1 MDFDIFDINKFNVIQ
16 DEENYYFFRAL
27 NMADNADIEQQT
39 TTSTDGKIERIRT
52 DRERFDGDAKYTEAS
67 EISLEEIYDHIKM
80 HYRKDTNCISLT
92 SNANIAVNYGRG
104 SYKDKYVMVKIPK
117 KEFGEKTLAAGQYML
132 KELYS
137 KIQQAIESLPE
148 DAKQRVSNAFE
159 EIDKATE
166 SKDLKD
172 IIAQR
177 YTANREEVSLDR
189 AHLRKGI
196 IYSSPKARISNYQS
210 LDDEQVLEVNKV
222 YAKLAILE
230 NEQVL
235 KHVIPHSSNSKLRET
250 IGSAFSST
258 EVIHYGDIKQENII
272 EVPKEVVDLFALIQQ
287 IDGLDKGRV
296 EQLKRTLI
304 TAVQNGVKIPAIPEI
319 EEKVKADISIEEMYG
334 ITDGKVEY
342 GKANSIVKN
351 MFYLS
356 KARKNAIQLSN
367 VLSEILGQNSGF
379 EDIIQYI
386 RENGFRVEPE
396 IITRQSNKGVKLSES
411 VSLDLQQEEQALV
424 DEIKKLSSEQ
434 LDNVLQNGG
443 LYNAKDIITNV
454 FSSAKESEKIDK
466 SRYYAEAII
475 SKYNWQD
482 IGIAEFK
489 TSEKNELI
497 ARLQERNCAEIYEK
511 LRESGVEE
519 SIIPTV
525 LLNIATRD
533 GIYEQYV
540 QGNLEQLLSTRQDVL
555 QNNIN
560 TEVVERFLG
569 YYDVENTGIRLKDYQ
584 QRACNNINT
593 IFQDHK
599 FAQVILPTGA
609 GKSFVALTQM
619 QQYAK
624 EHPNEKMLYLAPQDE
639 ILNQIKSYIVKY
651 VHGKQ
656 GTVGKT
662 EDEIIAEVFPNI
674 TFGTYSGLLAKRG
687 QKVIKEQYGM
697 IVLDELHRTG
707 AKEWEGKIDK
717 LLKNQTEEVKVL
729 GITATPTRDVDRRDM
744 ANETAKKLGYT
755 DEEIS
760 QRKHLAANMTLENAI
775 RMGYVVNPK
784 LVYCKYDLISSG
796 KMEEL
801 KAQIDS
807 IEDEN
812 KRAEELEKYDK
823 LRAKLNQEIDAE
835 IGEEARKKLEE
846 DARRNFDRGIGK
858 EEIIKQ
864 NVKKGGK
871 YIVFIPVSDQG
882 DIEDEDGNKIGTKT
896 GDDKIKAYQDYLNK
910 IFAGT
915 DIVPQLHAMSG
926 AWNGK
931 GKNKEGKDKNQQ
943 ELDAFEADNSE
954 ETKFM
959 VVMNK
964 ANEGLHIDGVDGII
978 WFRALDENSRILYLQ
993 QLGRVIYALDED
1005 NPLPDD
1011 KRPVVI
1017 DLANNS
1023 LTVKIEKDFEN
1034 LEPIDD
1040 LESLKIVAEWINE
1053 KDGIIPDRNSSNKQE
1068 QHYYAILRRI
1078 QNKYS
1083 KYLDEFENFEDLTEE
1098 DKSKIEEIIDLATE
1112 IDLWNID
1119 LPPISKSKGSKED
1132 ISPFA
1137 IEGVLRDFVEVNEE
1151 VEKIENEHAMTTF
1164 VKVCEA
1170 LARQGFDFKNFVYM
1184 SNRVNK
1190 TLADIQGECPNID
1203 MAKVLEET
1211 GVELNYKFSSKK
1223 GNAVKAVQG
1232 KGTYKITEEEKQKL
1246 INMGVISLE
1255 KKESV
1260 MSEFVR
1266 VCEALARQGFDF
1278 KNFKGSKTINKKT
1291 ILKTLADIHEEFP
1304 SIDIIKVLKE
1314 TGVSLDYSVGRQKNA
1329 ALQSVKENA
1338 KTPITE
1344 EEKQKLI
1351 SLGVINLEKKESEMS
1366 KFVRVCEALAR
1377 QGFDFK
1383 SFIYSKTITEDGKKK
1398 KVNKTLADVQEECP
1412 NVDIIKVL
1420 EETSVSLD
1428 YSIGRQK
1435 KEAVQAVQGKRTHA
1449 ITEEEEQ
1456 KLINMGVVSLE
1467 KEESAM
1473 SEFVRVCEALSRQGF
1488 DLKKFQYSK
1497 MITEEGKKRQLK
1509 KTLADVQEEYPNID
1523 IIKVLKET
1531 GVSLDYSIG
1540 RQQKGAV
1547 QATQGKGTYTITE
1560 EEKQELI
1567 ELGVVSLEKESSM
1580 SEFVRVCEALS
1591 RQGFDFRNFVY
1602 QRTIT
1607 EAGKKKQVKKALA
1620 DIKQEYHNVD
1630 IIKVLEETG
1639 VSLDYSIG
1647 AKKELAM
1654 KAVQGKDTVLI
1665 TEEEKQKLI
1674 ELGVVSLEKEESKM
1688 SEFVRVCEA
1697 LARQGFDFKNFK
1709 GSKTINKKTIL
1720 KTLADIHEEFPSID
1734 IIKVL
1739 EETGVELN
1747 YKFSLQKNKTGQA
1760 VQGKGTTP
1768 ITEEEK
1774 QKLDALGV
1782 IDLEEIEQ
1790 TQRLTQAKKQRDA
1803 AKVQNDKAQE
1813 LEQQVEQAL
1822 DQQKKRRKKDEGR

>member
-411 VSLDLQQEEQALV
+411 VSLDLQQEEQILV
-424 DEIKKLSSEQ
+424 NEIKKLSFEE
-434 LDNVLQNGG
+434 LDIVLKNSG

-454 FSSAKESEKIDK
+454 FSSAKENEKIDK
-466 SRYYAEAII
+466 SRYYAEAVF

-540 QGNLEQLLSTRQDVL
+540 QGNLEQILNTRQDVL

-560 TEVVERFLG
+560 IEVVERFLG

-651 VHGKQ
+651 VHGEQ

-674 TFGTYSGLLAKRG
+674 TFETYSGLLAKRG
-687 QKVIKEQYGM
+687 QEVIKEQYGM

-717 LLKNQTEEVKVL
+717 LLKNQAEEVKVL
-729 GITATPTRDVDRRDM
+729 GITATPTRDADGRDM

-796 KMEEL
+796 KMVEL

-823 LRAKLNQEIDAE
+823 LRAKLNKEIDAE

-1034 LEPIDD
+1034 VEPIDD

-1053 KDGIIPDRNSSNKQE
+1053 KDGIIPDKNSSNKQE

-1083 KYLDEFENFEDLTEE
+1083 KYLDGFENFEDLTEE
-1098 DKSKIEEIIDLATE
+1098 DKSRIEEIIDLATE

-1119 LPPISKSKGSKED
+1119 LPPIPKSKGSKED

-1184 SNRVNK
+1184 RNRVNK

-1223 GNAVKAVQG
+1223 GNAMKAVQG
-1232 KGTYKITEEEKQKL
+1232 KDTVLITEEEKQKL
-1246 INMGVISLE
+1246 IELGVVSLE
-1255 KKESV
+1255 KEESK

-1435 KEAVQAVQGKRTHA
+1435 KDAVQAVQGKRTHA

-1473 SEFVRVCEALSRQGF
+1473 SEFVRVCEALSRQGV

-1591 RQGFDFRNFVY
+1591 RQGFDFKNFVY
-1602 QRTIT
+1602 MRNRVNKT
-1607 EAGKKKQVKKALA
+1607 LA
-1620 DIKQEYHNVD
+1620 DIQGECPNID
-1630 IIKVLEETG
+1630 MAKVLEETG
-1639 VSLDYSIG
+1639 VELNYKFSS
-1647 AKKELAM
+1647 KKGNAM

-1782 IDLEEIEQ
+1782 IDLEEIERR
-1790 TQRLTQAKKQRDA
+1790 QRLTQAKKQRDA

-1822 DQQKKRRKKDEGR
+1822 EQQKKRGKKDEGR

>member
-411 VSLDLQQEEQALV
+411 VSLDLQQEEQILV
-424 DEIKKLSSEQ
+424 NEIKKLSFEE
-434 LDNVLQNGG
+434 LDIVLKNSG

-454 FSSAKESEKIDK
+454 FSSAKENEKIDK
-466 SRYYAEAII
+466 SRYYAEAVF

-540 QGNLEQLLSTRQDVL
+540 QGNLEQILNTRQDVL

-560 TEVVERFLG
+560 IEVVERFLG
-569 YYDVENTGIRLKDYQ
+569 YYEVENTGIRLKDYQ

-651 VHGKQ
+651 VHGEQ

-674 TFGTYSGLLAKRG
+674 TFETYSGLLAKRG
-687 QKVIKEQYGM
+687 QEVIKEQYGM

-717 LLKNQTEEVKVL
+717 LLKNQAEEVKVL
-729 GITATPTRDVDRRDM
+729 GITATPTRDADGRDM

-796 KMEEL
+796 KMVEL

-823 LRAKLNQEIDAE
+823 LRAKLNKEIDAE

-1034 LEPIDD
+1034 VEPIDD

-1053 KDGIIPDRNSSNKQE
+1053 KDGIIPDKNSSNKQE

-1083 KYLDEFENFEDLTEE
+1083 KYLDGFENFEDLTEE
-1098 DKSKIEEIIDLATE
+1098 DKSRIEEIIDLATE

-1119 LPPISKSKGSKED
+1119 LPPIPKSKGSKED

-1184 SNRVNK
+1184 RNRVNK

-1223 GNAVKAVQG
+1223 GNAMKAVQG
-1232 KGTYKITEEEKQKL
+1232 KDTVLITEEEKQKL
-1246 INMGVISLE
+1246 IELGVVSLE
-1255 KKESV
+1255 KEESK

-1435 KEAVQAVQGKRTHA
+1435 KDAVQAVQGKRTHA

-1473 SEFVRVCEALSRQGF
+1473 SEFVRVCEALSRQGV

-1591 RQGFDFRNFVY
+1591 RQGFDFKNFVY
-1602 QRTIT
+1602 MRNRVNKT
-1607 EAGKKKQVKKALA
+1607 LA
-1620 DIKQEYHNVD
+1620 DIQGECPNID
-1630 IIKVLEETG
+1630 MAKVLEETG
-1639 VSLDYSIG
+1639 VELNYKFSS
-1647 AKKELAM
+1647 KKGNAM

>member
-148 DAKQRVSNAFE
+148 DAKQRVLNAFE

-258 EVIHYGDIKQENII
+258 EVIHYGDIKQENIM

-411 VSLDLQQEEQALV
+411 VSLDLQQEEQILV
-424 DEIKKLSSEQ
+424 NEIKKLSFEE
-434 LDNVLQNGG
+434 LDIVLKNSG

-454 FSSAKESEKIDK
+454 FSSAKENEKIDK
-466 SRYYAEAII
+466 SRYYAEAVF

-540 QGNLEQLLSTRQDVL
+540 QGNLEQILNTRQDVL

-560 TEVVERFLG
+560 IEVVERFLG

-651 VHGKQ
+651 VHGEQ

-674 TFGTYSGLLAKRG
+674 TFETYSGLLAKRG
-687 QKVIKEQYGM
+687 QEVIKEQYGM

-717 LLKNQTEEVKVL
+717 LLKNQAEEVKVL
-729 GITATPTRDVDRRDM
+729 GITATPTRDADGRDM

-796 KMEEL
+796 KMVEL

-823 LRAKLNQEIDAE
+823 LRAKLNKEIDAE

-1034 LEPIDD
+1034 VEPIDD

-1053 KDGIIPDRNSSNKQE
+1053 KDGIIPDKNSSNKQE

-1083 KYLDEFENFEDLTEE
+1083 KYLDGFENFEDLTEE
-1098 DKSKIEEIIDLATE
+1098 DKSRIEEIIDLATE

-1119 LPPISKSKGSKED
+1119 LPPIPKSKGSKED

-1184 SNRVNK
+1184 RNRVNK

-1223 GNAVKAVQG
+1223 GNAMKAVQG
-1232 KGTYKITEEEKQKL
+1232 KDTVLITEEEKQKL
-1246 INMGVISLE
+1246 IELGVVSLE
-1255 KKESV
+1255 KEESK

-1435 KEAVQAVQGKRTHA
+1435 KDAVQAVQGKRTHA

-1473 SEFVRVCEALSRQGF
+1473 SEFVRVCEALSRQGV

-1591 RQGFDFRNFVY
+1591 RQGFDFKNFVY
-1602 QRTIT
+1602 MRNRVNKT
-1607 EAGKKKQVKKALA
+1607 LA
-1620 DIKQEYHNVD
+1620 DIQGECPNID
-1630 IIKVLEETG
+1630 MAKVLEETG
-1639 VSLDYSIG
+1639 VELNYKFSS
-1647 AKKELAM
+1647 KKGNAM

-1782 IDLEEIEQ
+1782 IDLEEIERR
-1790 TQRLTQAKKQRDA
+1790 QRLTQAKKQRDA

-1822 DQQKKRRKKDEGR
+1822 EQQKKRGKKDEGR

>member
-117 KEFGEKTLAAGQYML
+117 KEFGEKTLAAGQYMF

-411 VSLDLQQEEQALV
+411 VSLDLQQEEQILV
-424 DEIKKLSSEQ
+424 NEIKKLSFEE
-434 LDNVLQNGG
+434 LDIVLKNSG

-454 FSSAKESEKIDK
+454 FSSAKENEKIDK
-466 SRYYAEAII
+466 SRYYAEAVF

-540 QGNLEQLLSTRQDVL
+540 QGNLEQILNTRQDVL

-560 TEVVERFLG
+560 IEVVERFLG

-651 VHGKQ
+651 VHGEQ

-674 TFGTYSGLLAKRG
+674 TFETYSGLLAKRG
-687 QKVIKEQYGM
+687 QEVIKEQYGM

-717 LLKNQTEEVKVL
+717 LLKNQAEEVKVL
-729 GITATPTRDVDRRDM
+729 GITATPTRDADGRDM

-796 KMEEL
+796 KMVEL

-823 LRAKLNQEIDAE
+823 LRAKLNKEIDAE

-1034 LEPIDD
+1034 VEPIDD

-1053 KDGIIPDRNSSNKQE
+1053 KDGIIPDKNSSNKQE

-1083 KYLDEFENFEDLTEE
+1083 KYLDGFENFEDLTEE
-1098 DKSKIEEIIDLATE
+1098 DKSRIEEIIDLATE

-1119 LPPISKSKGSKED
+1119 LPPIPKSKGSKED

-1184 SNRVNK
+1184 RNRVNK

-1435 KEAVQAVQGKRTHA
+1435 KDAVQAVQGKRTHA

-1473 SEFVRVCEALSRQGF
+1473 SEFVRVCEALSRQGV

-1591 RQGFDFRNFVY
+1591 RQGFDFKNFVY
-1602 QRTIT
+1602 MRNRVNKT
-1607 EAGKKKQVKKALA
+1607 LA
-1620 DIKQEYHNVD
+1620 DIQGECPNID
-1630 IIKVLEETG
+1630 MAKVLEETG
-1639 VSLDYSIG
+1639 VELNYKFSS
-1647 AKKELAM
+1647 KKGNAV
-1654 KAVQGKDTVLI
+1654 KAVQGKGTYKI

-1674 ELGVVSLEKEESKM
+1674 NMGVISLEKKESVM

-1782 IDLEEIEQ
+1782 IDLEEIERR
-1790 TQRLTQAKKQRDA
+1790 QRLTQAKKQRDA

-1822 DQQKKRRKKDEGR
+1822 EQQKKRGKKDEGR

>member
-411 VSLDLQQEEQALV
+411 VSLDLQQEEQILV
-424 DEIKKLSSEQ
+424 NEIKKLSFEE
-434 LDNVLQNGG
+434 LDIVLKNSG

-454 FSSAKESEKIDK
+454 FSSAKENEKIDK
-466 SRYYAEAII
+466 SRYYAEAVF

-540 QGNLEQLLSTRQDVL
+540 QGNLEQILNTRQDVL

-560 TEVVERFLG
+560 IEVVERFLG

-651 VHGKQ
+651 VHGEQ

-674 TFGTYSGLLAKRG
+674 TFETYSGLLAKRG
-687 QKVIKEQYGM
+687 QEVIKEQYGM

-717 LLKNQTEEVKVL
+717 LLKNQAEEVKVL
-729 GITATPTRDVDRRDM
+729 GITATPTRDADGRDM

-796 KMEEL
+796 KMVEL

-823 LRAKLNQEIDAE
+823 LRAKLNKEIDAE

-1034 LEPIDD
+1034 VEPIDD

-1053 KDGIIPDRNSSNKQE
+1053 KDGIIPDKNSSNKQE

-1083 KYLDEFENFEDLTEE
+1083 KYLDGFENFEDLTEE
-1098 DKSKIEEIIDLATE
+1098 DKSRIEEIIDLATE

-1119 LPPISKSKGSKED
+1119 LPPIPKSKGSKED

-1184 SNRVNK
+1184 RNRVNK

-1435 KEAVQAVQGKRTHA
+1435 KDAVQAVQGKRTHA

-1473 SEFVRVCEALSRQGF
+1473 SEFVRVCEALSRQGV

-1580 SEFVRVCEALS
+1580 SKFVRVCEALS
-1591 RQGFDFRNFVY
+1591 RQGFDFKNFVY
-1602 QRTIT
+1602 MRNRVNKT
-1607 EAGKKKQVKKALA
+1607 LA
-1620 DIKQEYHNVD
+1620 DIQGECPNID
-1630 IIKVLEETG
+1630 MAKVLEETG
-1639 VSLDYSIG
+1639 VELNYKFSS
-1647 AKKELAM
+1647 KKGNAV
-1654 KAVQGKDTVLI
+1654 KAVQGKGTYKI

-1674 ELGVVSLEKEESKM
+1674 NMGVISLEKKESVM

-1782 IDLEEIEQ
+1782 IDLEEIERR
-1790 TQRLTQAKKQRDA
+1790 QRLTQAKKQRDA

-1822 DQQKKRRKKDEGR
+1822 EQQKKRGKKDEGR

>member
-1 MDFDIFDINKFNVIQ
+1 M
-16 DEENYYFFRAL
+16 
-27 NMADNADIEQQT
+27 
-39 TTSTDGKIERIRT
+39 
-52 DRERFDGDAKYTEAS
+52 
-67 EISLEEIYDHIKM
+67 
-80 HYRKDTNCISLT
+80 
-92 SNANIAVNYGRG
+92 
-104 SYKDKYVMVKIPK
+104 
-117 KEFGEKTLAAGQYML
+117 
-132 KELYS
+132 
-137 KIQQAIESLPE
+137 
-148 DAKQRVSNAFE
+148 
-159 EIDKATE
+159 
-166 SKDLKD
+166 
-172 IIAQR
+172 
-177 YTANREEVSLDR
+177 
-189 AHLRKGI
+189 
-196 IYSSPKARISNYQS
+196 
-210 LDDEQVLEVNKV
+210 
-222 YAKLAILE
+222 
-230 NEQVL
+230 
-235 KHVIPHSSNSKLRET
+235 
-250 IGSAFSST
+250 
-258 EVIHYGDIKQENII
+258 
-272 EVPKEVVDLFALIQQ
+272 
-287 IDGLDKGRV
+287 
-296 EQLKRTLI
+296 
-304 TAVQNGVKIPAIPEI
+304 
-319 EEKVKADISIEEMYG
+319 
-334 ITDGKVEY
+334 
-342 GKANSIVKN
+342 
-351 MFYLS
+351 
-356 KARKNAIQLSN
+356 
-367 VLSEILGQNSGF
+367 
-379 EDIIQYI
+379 
-386 RENGFRVEPE
+386 
-396 IITRQSNKGVKLSES
+396 
-411 VSLDLQQEEQALV
+411 
-424 DEIKKLSSEQ
+424 
-434 LDNVLQNGG
+434 
-443 LYNAKDIITNV
+443 
-454 FSSAKESEKIDK
+454 
-466 SRYYAEAII
+466 
-475 SKYNWQD
+475 
-482 IGIAEFK
+482 
-489 TSEKNELI
+489 
-497 ARLQERNCAEIYEK
+497 
-511 LRESGVEE
+511 
-519 SIIPTV
+519 
-525 LLNIATRD
+525 
-533 GIYEQYV
+533 
-540 QGNLEQLLSTRQDVL
+540 
-555 QNNIN
+555 
-560 TEVVERFLG
+560 
-569 YYDVENTGIRLKDYQ
+569 
-584 QRACNNINT
+584 
-593 IFQDHK
+593 
-599 FAQVILPTGA
+599 
-609 GKSFVALTQM
+609 
-619 QQYAK
+619 
-624 EHPNEKMLYLAPQDE
+624 
-639 ILNQIKSYIVKY
+639 
-651 VHGKQ
+651 
-656 GTVGKT
+656 
-662 EDEIIAEVFPNI
+662 
-674 TFGTYSGLLAKRG
+674 
-687 QKVIKEQYGM
+687 
-697 IVLDELHRTG
+697 
-707 AKEWEGKIDK
+707 
-717 LLKNQTEEVKVL
+717 L
-729 GITATPTRDVDRRDM
+729 GITATPTRDADGRDM

-796 KMEEL
+796 KMVEL

-823 LRAKLNQEIDAE
+823 LRAKLNKEIDAE

-1034 LEPIDD
+1034 VEPIDD

-1098 DKSKIEEIIDLATE
+1098 DKSRIEEIIDLATE

-1151 VEKIENEHAMTTF
+1151 IEKIEDEHAMTTF

-1184 SNRVNK
+1184 RNRVNK

-1255 KKESV
+1255 KKKSV
-1260 MSEFVR
+1260 
-1266 VCEALARQGFDF
+1266 
-1278 KNFKGSKTINKKT
+1278 
-1291 ILKTLADIHEEFP
+1291 
-1304 SIDIIKVLKE
+1304 
-1314 TGVSLDYSVGRQKNA
+1314 
-1329 ALQSVKENA
+1329 
-1338 KTPITE
+1338 
-1344 EEKQKLI
+1344 
-1351 SLGVINLEKKESEMS
+1351 
-1366 KFVRVCEALAR
+1366 
-1377 QGFDFK
+1377 
-1383 SFIYSKTITEDGKKK
+1383 
-1398 KVNKTLADVQEECP
+1398 
-1412 NVDIIKVL
+1412 
-1420 EETSVSLD
+1420 
-1428 YSIGRQK
+1428 
-1435 KEAVQAVQGKRTHA
+1435 
-1449 ITEEEEQ
+1449 
-1456 KLINMGVVSLE
+1456 
-1467 KEESAM
+1467 
-1473 SEFVRVCEALSRQGF
+1473 
-1488 DLKKFQYSK
+1488 
-1497 MITEEGKKRQLK
+1497 
-1509 KTLADVQEEYPNID
+1509 
-1523 IIKVLKET
+1523 
-1531 GVSLDYSIG
+1531 
-1540 RQQKGAV
+1540 
-1547 QATQGKGTYTITE
+1547 
-1560 EEKQELI
+1560 
-1567 ELGVVSLEKESSM
+1567 
-1580 SEFVRVCEALS
+1580 
-1591 RQGFDFRNFVY
+1591 
-1602 QRTIT
+1602 
-1607 EAGKKKQVKKALA
+1607 
-1620 DIKQEYHNVD
+1620 
-1630 IIKVLEETG
+1630 
-1639 VSLDYSIG
+1639 
-1647 AKKELAM
+1647 
-1654 KAVQGKDTVLI
+1654 
-1665 TEEEKQKLI
+1665 
-1674 ELGVVSLEKEESKM
+1674 M

-1782 IDLEEIEQ
+1782 IDLEEIERR
-1790 TQRLTQAKKQRDA
+1790 QRLTQAKKQRDA

-1822 DQQKKRRKKDEGR
+1822 EQQKKRGKKDEGR

>member
-1 MDFDIFDINKFNVIQ
+1 MDFDIFDIIKFNVIQ

-411 VSLDLQQEEQALV
+411 VSLDLQQEEQILV
-424 DEIKKLSSEQ
+424 NEIKKLSFEE
-434 LDNVLQNGG
+434 LDIVLKNSG

-454 FSSAKESEKIDK
+454 FSSAKENEKIDK
-466 SRYYAEAII
+466 SRYYAEAVF

-651 VHGKQ
+651 VHGEQ

-674 TFGTYSGLLAKRG
+674 TFETYSGLLAKRG
-687 QKVIKEQYGM
+687 QEVIKEQYGM

-717 LLKNQTEEVKVL
+717 LLKNQAEEVKVL
-729 GITATPTRDVDRRDM
+729 GITATPTRDADGRDM

-796 KMEEL
+796 KMVEL

-823 LRAKLNQEIDAE
+823 LRAKLNKEIDAE

-1034 LEPIDD
+1034 VEPIDD

-1053 KDGIIPDRNSSNKQE
+1053 KDGIIPDKNSSNKQE

-1083 KYLDEFENFEDLTEE
+1083 KYLDGFENFEDLTEE
-1098 DKSKIEEIIDLATE
+1098 DKSRIEEIIDLATE

-1119 LPPISKSKGSKED
+1119 LPPIPKSKGSKED

-1184 SNRVNK
+1184 RNRVNK

-1435 KEAVQAVQGKRTHA
+1435 KDAVQAVQGKRTHA

-1473 SEFVRVCEALSRQGF
+1473 SEFVRVCEALSRQGV

-1591 RQGFDFRNFVY
+1591 RQGFDFKNFVY
-1602 QRTIT
+1602 MRNRVNKT
-1607 EAGKKKQVKKALA
+1607 LA
-1620 DIKQEYHNVD
+1620 DIQGECPNID
-1630 IIKVLEETG
+1630 MAKVLEETG
-1639 VSLDYSIG
+1639 VELNYKFSS
-1647 AKKELAM
+1647 KKGNAV
-1654 KAVQGKDTVLI
+1654 KAVQGKGTYKI

-1674 ELGVVSLEKEESKM
+1674 NMGVISLEKKESVM

-1782 IDLEEIEQ
+1782 IDLEEIERR
-1790 TQRLTQAKKQRDA
+1790 QRLTQAKKQRDA

-1822 DQQKKRRKKDEGR
+1822 EQQKKRGKKDEGR

>member
-411 VSLDLQQEEQALV
+411 VSLDLQQEEQILV
-424 DEIKKLSSEQ
+424 NEIKKLSFEE
-434 LDNVLQNGG
+434 LDIVLKNSG

-454 FSSAKESEKIDK
+454 FSSAKENEKIDK
-466 SRYYAEAII
+466 SRYYAEAVF

-540 QGNLEQLLSTRQDVL
+540 QGNLEQILNTRQDVL

-560 TEVVERFLG
+560 IEVVERFLG
-569 YYDVENTGIRLKDYQ
+569 YYEVENTGIRLKDYQ

-651 VHGKQ
+651 VHGEQ

-674 TFGTYSGLLAKRG
+674 TFETYSGLLAKRG
-687 QKVIKEQYGM
+687 QEVIKEQYGM

-717 LLKNQTEEVKVL
+717 LLKNQAEEVKVL
-729 GITATPTRDVDRRDM
+729 GITATPTRDADGRDM

-796 KMEEL
+796 KMVEL

-823 LRAKLNQEIDAE
+823 LRAKLNKEIDAE

-1034 LEPIDD
+1034 VEPIDD

-1053 KDGIIPDRNSSNKQE
+1053 KDGIIPDKNSSNKQE

-1083 KYLDEFENFEDLTEE
+1083 KYLDGFENFEDLTEE
-1098 DKSKIEEIIDLATE
+1098 DKSRIEEIIDLATE

-1119 LPPISKSKGSKED
+1119 LPPIPKSKGSKED

-1164 VKVCEA
+1164 VK
-1170 LARQGFDFKNFVYM
+1170 
-1184 SNRVNK
+1184 
-1190 TLADIQGECPNID
+1190 
-1203 MAKVLEET
+1203 
-1211 GVELNYKFSSKK
+1211 
-1223 GNAVKAVQG
+1223 
-1232 KGTYKITEEEKQKL
+1232 
-1246 INMGVISLE
+1246 
-1255 KKESV
+1255 
-1260 MSEFVR
+1260 
-1266 VCEALARQGFDF
+1266 
-1278 KNFKGSKTINKKT
+1278 
-1291 ILKTLADIHEEFP
+1291 
-1304 SIDIIKVLKE
+1304 
-1314 TGVSLDYSVGRQKNA
+1314 
-1329 ALQSVKENA
+1329 
-1338 KTPITE
+1338 
-1344 EEKQKLI
+1344 
-1351 SLGVINLEKKESEMS
+1351 
-1366 KFVRVCEALAR
+1366 VCEALAR

-1435 KEAVQAVQGKRTHA
+1435 KDAVQAVQGKRTHA

-1473 SEFVRVCEALSRQGF
+1473 SEFVRVCEALSRQGV

-1591 RQGFDFRNFVY
+1591 RQGFDFKNFVY
-1602 QRTIT
+1602 MRNRVNKT
-1607 EAGKKKQVKKALA
+1607 LA
-1620 DIKQEYHNVD
+1620 DIQGECPNID
-1630 IIKVLEETG
+1630 MAKVLEETG
-1639 VSLDYSIG
+1639 VELNYKFSS
-1647 AKKELAM
+1647 KKGNAM

>member
-411 VSLDLQQEEQALV
+411 VSLDLQQEEQILV
-424 DEIKKLSSEQ
+424 NEIKKLSFEE
-434 LDNVLQNGG
+434 LDIVLKNSG

-454 FSSAKESEKIDK
+454 FSSAKENEKIDK
-466 SRYYAEAII
+466 SRYYAEAVF

-540 QGNLEQLLSTRQDVL
+540 QGNLEQILNTRQDVL

-560 TEVVERFLG
+560 IEVVERFLG

-651 VHGKQ
+651 VHGEQ

-674 TFGTYSGLLAKRG
+674 TFETYSGLLAKRG
-687 QKVIKEQYGM
+687 QEVIKEQYGM

-717 LLKNQTEEVKVL
+717 LLKNQAEEVKVL
-729 GITATPTRDVDRRDM
+729 GITATPTRDADGRDM

-796 KMEEL
+796 KMVEL

-823 LRAKLNQEIDAE
+823 LRAKLNKEIDAE

-1034 LEPIDD
+1034 VEPIDD

-1053 KDGIIPDRNSSNKQE
+1053 KDGIIPDKNSSNKQE

-1083 KYLDEFENFEDLTEE
+1083 KYLDGFENFEDLTEE
-1098 DKSKIEEIIDLATE
+1098 DKSRIEEIIDLATE

-1119 LPPISKSKGSKED
+1119 LPPIPKSKGSKED

-1184 SNRVNK
+1184 RNRVNK

-1223 GNAVKAVQG
+1223 GNAMKAVQG
-1232 KGTYKITEEEKQKL
+1232 KDTVLITEEEKQKL
-1246 INMGVISLE
+1246 IELGVVSLE
-1255 KKESV
+1255 KEESK

-1435 KEAVQAVQGKRTHA
+1435 KDAVQAVQGKRTHA

-1473 SEFVRVCEALSRQGF
+1473 SEFVRVCEALSRQGV

-1591 RQGFDFRNFVY
+1591 RQGFDFKNFVY
-1602 QRTIT
+1602 MRNRVNKT
-1607 EAGKKKQVKKALA
+1607 LA
-1620 DIKQEYHNVD
+1620 DIQGECPNID
-1630 IIKVLEETG
+1630 MAKVLEETG
-1639 VSLDYSIG
+1639 VELNYKFSS
-1647 AKKELAM
+1647 KKGNAM

-1739 EETGVELN
+1739 EETGVKLN

-1782 IDLEEIEQ
+1782 IDLEEIERR
-1790 TQRLTQAKKQRDA
+1790 QRLTQAKKQRDA

-1822 DQQKKRRKKDEGR
+1822 EQQKKRGKKDEGR

>member
-258 EVIHYGDIKQENII
+258 EVIHYGDIKQEDII

-411 VSLDLQQEEQALV
+411 VSLDLQQEEQILV
-424 DEIKKLSSEQ
+424 NEIKKLSFEE
-434 LDNVLQNGG
+434 LDIVLKNSG

-454 FSSAKESEKIDK
+454 FSSAKENEKIDK
-466 SRYYAEAII
+466 SRYYAEAVF

-540 QGNLEQLLSTRQDVL
+540 QGNLEQILNTRQDVL

-560 TEVVERFLG
+560 IEVVERFLG

-651 VHGKQ
+651 VHGEQ

-674 TFGTYSGLLAKRG
+674 TFETYSGLLAKRG
-687 QKVIKEQYGM
+687 QEVIKEQYGM

-717 LLKNQTEEVKVL
+717 LLKNQAEEVKVL
-729 GITATPTRDVDRRDM
+729 GITATPTRDADGRDM

-796 KMEEL
+796 KMVEL

-823 LRAKLNQEIDAE
+823 LRAKLNKEIDAE

-1034 LEPIDD
+1034 VEPIDD

-1053 KDGIIPDRNSSNKQE
+1053 KDGIIPDKNSSNKQE

-1083 KYLDEFENFEDLTEE
+1083 KYLDGFENFEDLTEE
-1098 DKSKIEEIIDLATE
+1098 DKSRIEEIIDLATE

-1119 LPPISKSKGSKED
+1119 LPPIPKSKGSKED

-1164 VKVCEA
+1164 VK
-1170 LARQGFDFKNFVYM
+1170 
-1184 SNRVNK
+1184 
-1190 TLADIQGECPNID
+1190 
-1203 MAKVLEET
+1203 
-1211 GVELNYKFSSKK
+1211 
-1223 GNAVKAVQG
+1223 
-1232 KGTYKITEEEKQKL
+1232 
-1246 INMGVISLE
+1246 
-1255 KKESV
+1255 
-1260 MSEFVR
+1260 
-1266 VCEALARQGFDF
+1266 
-1278 KNFKGSKTINKKT
+1278 
-1291 ILKTLADIHEEFP
+1291 
-1304 SIDIIKVLKE
+1304 
-1314 TGVSLDYSVGRQKNA
+1314 
-1329 ALQSVKENA
+1329 
-1338 KTPITE
+1338 
-1344 EEKQKLI
+1344 
-1351 SLGVINLEKKESEMS
+1351 
-1366 KFVRVCEALAR
+1366 VCEALAR

-1435 KEAVQAVQGKRTHA
+1435 KDAVQAVQGKRTHA

-1473 SEFVRVCEALSRQGF
+1473 SEFVRVCEALSRQGV

-1591 RQGFDFRNFVY
+1591 RQGFDFKNFVY
-1602 QRTIT
+1602 MRNRVNKT
-1607 EAGKKKQVKKALA
+1607 LA
-1620 DIKQEYHNVD
+1620 DIQGECPNID
-1630 IIKVLEETG
+1630 MAKVLEETG
-1639 VSLDYSIG
+1639 VELNYKFSS
-1647 AKKELAM
+1647 KKGNAM

-1782 IDLEEIEQ
+1782 IDLEEIERR
-1790 TQRLTQAKKQRDA
+1790 QRLTQAKKQRDA

-1822 DQQKKRRKKDEGR
+1822 EQQKKRGKKDEGR

>member
-1098 DKSKIEEIIDLATE
+1098 DKSRIEEIIDLATE

-1151 VEKIENEHAMTTF
+1151 VEKIEDEHAMTTF

-1435 KEAVQAVQGKRTHA
+1435 KDAVQAVQGKRTHA

-1473 SEFVRVCEALSRQGF
+1473 SEFVRVCEALSRQGV

-1591 RQGFDFRNFVY
+1591 RQGFDFKNFVY
-1602 QRTIT
+1602 MRNRVNKT
-1607 EAGKKKQVKKALA
+1607 LA
-1620 DIKQEYHNVD
+1620 DIQGECPNID
-1630 IIKVLEETG
+1630 MAKVLEETG
-1639 VSLDYSIG
+1639 VELNYKFSS
-1647 AKKELAM
+1647 KKGNAV
-1654 KAVQGKDTVLI
+1654 KAVQGKGTYKI

-1674 ELGVVSLEKEESKM
+1674 NMGVISLEKKESVM

-1782 IDLEEIEQ
+1782 IDLEEIERR
-1790 TQRLTQAKKQRDA
+1790 QRLTQAKKQRDA

-1822 DQQKKRRKKDEGR
+1822 EQQKKRGKKDEGR

>member
-166 SKDLKD
+166 SKNLKD

-210 LDDEQVLEVNKV
+210 LDDAQVLKVNKV

-411 VSLDLQQEEQALV
+411 VSLDLQQEEQILV
-424 DEIKKLSSEQ
+424 NEIKKLSFEE
-434 LDNVLQNGG
+434 LDIVLQNSG

-454 FSSAKESEKIDK
+454 FSSAKENEKIDK

-729 GITATPTRDVDRRDM
+729 GITATPTRDADGRDM

-796 KMEEL
+796 KMVEL

-823 LRAKLNQEIDAE
+823 LRAKLNKEIDAE

-1034 LEPIDD
+1034 VEPIDD

-1098 DKSKIEEIIDLATE
+1098 DKSRIEEIIDLATE

-1151 VEKIENEHAMTTF
+1151 IEKIEDEHAMTTF

-1184 SNRVNK
+1184 RNRVNK

-1255 KKESV
+1255 KKKSV

-1435 KEAVQAVQGKRTHA
+1435 KDAVQAVQGKRTHA

-1473 SEFVRVCEALSRQGF
+1473 SEFVRVCEALSRQGV

-1591 RQGFDFRNFVY
+1591 RQGFDFKNFVY
-1602 QRTIT
+1602 MRNRVNKT
-1607 EAGKKKQVKKALA
+1607 LA
-1620 DIKQEYHNVD
+1620 DIQGECPNID
-1630 IIKVLEETG
+1630 MAKVLEETG
-1639 VSLDYSIG
+1639 VELNYKFSS
-1647 AKKELAM
+1647 KKGNAV
-1654 KAVQGKDTVLI
+1654 KAVQGKGTYKI

-1674 ELGVVSLEKEESKM
+1674 NMGVISLEKKKSVM

-1782 IDLEEIEQ
+1782 IDLEEIERR
-1790 TQRLTQAKKQRDA
+1790 QRLTQAKKQRDA

-1822 DQQKKRRKKDEGR
+1822 EQQKKRGKKDEGR

>member
-319 EEKVKADISIEEMYG
+319 EEKVKDDISIEEMYG

-342 GKANSIVKN
+342 GKANTIVKN

-846 DARRNFDRGIGK
+846 DARKNFDRGIGK

-1034 LEPIDD
+1034 VEPIDD

-1098 DKSKIEEIIDLATE
+1098 DKSRIEEIIDLATE

-1151 VEKIENEHAMTTF
+1151 VEKIEDEHAMTTF

-1170 LARQGFDFKNFVYM
+1170 LARQGFDFKNFKG
-1184 SNRVNK
+1184 SKTINKKTILK
-1190 TLADIQGECPNID
+1190 TLADIHEEFPNID
-1203 MAKVLEET
+1203 IIKVLKET
-1211 GVELNYKFSSKK
+1211 GVSLDYSIGRQQK
-1223 GNAVKAVQG
+1223 GAVQATQG

-1304 SIDIIKVLKE
+1304 
-1314 TGVSLDYSVGRQKNA
+1314 
-1329 ALQSVKENA
+1329 
-1338 KTPITE
+1338 
-1344 EEKQKLI
+1344 
-1351 SLGVINLEKKESEMS
+1351 
-1366 KFVRVCEALAR
+1366 
-1377 QGFDFK
+1377 
-1383 SFIYSKTITEDGKKK
+1383 
-1398 KVNKTLADVQEECP
+1398 
-1412 NVDIIKVL
+1412 
-1420 EETSVSLD
+1420 
-1428 YSIGRQK
+1428 
-1435 KEAVQAVQGKRTHA
+1435 
-1449 ITEEEEQ
+1449 
-1456 KLINMGVVSLE
+1456 
-1467 KEESAM
+1467 
-1473 SEFVRVCEALSRQGF
+1473 
-1488 DLKKFQYSK
+1488 
-1497 MITEEGKKRQLK
+1497 
-1509 KTLADVQEEYPNID
+1509 NID

-1540 RQQKGAV
+1540 RQQKSAV

-1760 VQGKGTTP
+1760 VQGKGTNP

-1782 IDLEEIEQ
+1782 IDLEEIERR
-1790 TQRLTQAKKQRDA
+1790 QRLMQAKKQRDA

-1822 DQQKKRRKKDEGR
+1822 EQQNKRGKKDEGR

>member
-351 MFYLS
+351 MFYFS

-411 VSLDLQQEEQALV
+411 VSLDLQQEEQILV
-424 DEIKKLSSEQ
+424 NEIKKLSFEE
-434 LDNVLQNGG
+434 LDIVLKNSG

-454 FSSAKESEKIDK
+454 FSSAKENEKIDK
-466 SRYYAEAII
+466 SRYYAEAVF

-540 QGNLEQLLSTRQDVL
+540 QGNLEQILNTRQDVL

-560 TEVVERFLG
+560 IEVVERFLG

-651 VHGKQ
+651 VHGEQ

-674 TFGTYSGLLAKRG
+674 TFETYSGLLAKRG
-687 QKVIKEQYGM
+687 QEVIKEQYGM

-717 LLKNQTEEVKVL
+717 LLKNQAEEVKVL
-729 GITATPTRDVDRRDM
+729 GITATPTRDADGRDM

-796 KMEEL
+796 KMVEL

-823 LRAKLNQEIDAE
+823 LRAKLNKEIDAE

-1034 LEPIDD
+1034 VEPIDD

-1053 KDGIIPDRNSSNKQE
+1053 KDGIIPDKNSSNKQE

-1083 KYLDEFENFEDLTEE
+1083 KYLDGFENFEDLTEE
-1098 DKSKIEEIIDLATE
+1098 DKSRIEEIIDLATE

-1119 LPPISKSKGSKED
+1119 LPPIPKSKGSKED

-1184 SNRVNK
+1184 RNRVNK

-1223 GNAVKAVQG
+1223 GNAMKAVQG
-1232 KGTYKITEEEKQKL
+1232 KDTVLITEEEKQKL
-1246 INMGVISLE
+1246 IELGVVSLE
-1255 KKESV
+1255 KEESK

-1435 KEAVQAVQGKRTHA
+1435 KDAVQAVQGKRTHA

-1473 SEFVRVCEALSRQGF
+1473 SEFVRVCEALSRQGV

-1591 RQGFDFRNFVY
+1591 RQGFDFKNFVY
-1602 QRTIT
+1602 MRNRVNKT
-1607 EAGKKKQVKKALA
+1607 LA
-1620 DIKQEYHNVD
+1620 DIQGECPNID
-1630 IIKVLEETG
+1630 MAKVLEETG
-1639 VSLDYSIG
+1639 VELNYKFSS
-1647 AKKELAM
+1647 KKGNAM

-1782 IDLEEIEQ
+1782 IDLEEIERR
-1790 TQRLTQAKKQRDA
+1790 QRLTQAKKQRDA

-1822 DQQKKRRKKDEGR
+1822 EQQKKRGKKDEGR

>member
-411 VSLDLQQEEQALV
+411 VSLDLQQEEQILV
-424 DEIKKLSSEQ
+424 NEIKKLSFEE
-434 LDNVLQNGG
+434 LDIVLKNSG

-454 FSSAKESEKIDK
+454 FSSAKENEKIDK
-466 SRYYAEAII
+466 SRYYAEAVF

-540 QGNLEQLLSTRQDVL
+540 QGNLEQILNTRQDVL

-560 TEVVERFLG
+560 IEVVERFLG

-651 VHGKQ
+651 VHGEQ

-674 TFGTYSGLLAKRG
+674 TFETYSGLLAKRG
-687 QKVIKEQYGM
+687 QEVIKEQYGM

-717 LLKNQTEEVKVL
+717 LLKNQAEEVKVL
-729 GITATPTRDVDRRDM
+729 GITATPTRDADGRDM

-796 KMEEL
+796 KMVEL

-823 LRAKLNQEIDAE
+823 LRAKLNKEIDAE

-1034 LEPIDD
+1034 VEPIDD

-1053 KDGIIPDRNSSNKQE
+1053 KDGIIPDKNSSNKQE

-1083 KYLDEFENFEDLTEE
+1083 KYLDGFENFEDLTEE
-1098 DKSKIEEIIDLATE
+1098 DKSRIEEIIDLATE

-1119 LPPISKSKGSKED
+1119 LPPIPKSKGSKED

-1184 SNRVNK
+1184 RNRVNK

-1223 GNAVKAVQG
+1223 GNAMKAVQG
-1232 KGTYKITEEEKQKL
+1232 KDTVLITEEEKQKL
-1246 INMGVISLE
+1246 IELGVVSLE
-1255 KKESV
+1255 KEESK

-1435 KEAVQAVQGKRTHA
+1435 KDAVQAVQGKRTHA

-1473 SEFVRVCEALSRQGF
+1473 SEFVRVCEALSRQGV

-1591 RQGFDFRNFVY
+1591 RQGFDFKNFVY
-1602 QRTIT
+1602 MRNRVNKT
-1607 EAGKKKQVKKALA
+1607 LA
-1620 DIKQEYHNVD
+1620 DIQGECPNID
-1630 IIKVLEETG
+1630 MAKVLEETG
-1639 VSLDYSIG
+1639 VELNYKFSS
-1647 AKKELAM
+1647 KKGNAM

-1720 KTLADIHEEFPSID
+1720 KTLADIHEE
-1734 IIKVL
+1734 
-1739 EETGVELN
+1739 
-1747 YKFSLQKNKTGQA
+1747 
-1760 VQGKGTTP
+1760 
-1768 ITEEEK
+1768 
-1774 QKLDALGV
+1774 
-1782 IDLEEIEQ
+1782 
-1790 TQRLTQAKKQRDA
+1790 
-1803 AKVQNDKAQE
+1803 
-1813 LEQQVEQAL
+1813 
-1822 DQQKKRRKKDEGR
+1822 

>member
-411 VSLDLQQEEQALV
+411 VSLDLQQEEQILV
-424 DEIKKLSSEQ
+424 NEIKKLSFEE
-434 LDNVLQNGG
+434 LDIVLKNSG

-454 FSSAKESEKIDK
+454 FSSAKENEKIDK
-466 SRYYAEAII
+466 SRYYAEAVF

-540 QGNLEQLLSTRQDVL
+540 QGNLEQILNTRQDVL

-560 TEVVERFLG
+560 IEVVERFLG

-651 VHGKQ
+651 VHGEQ

-674 TFGTYSGLLAKRG
+674 TFETYSGLLAKRG
-687 QKVIKEQYGM
+687 QEVIKEQYGM

-717 LLKNQTEEVKVL
+717 LLKNQAEEVKVL
-729 GITATPTRDVDRRDM
+729 GITATPTRDADGRDM

-796 KMEEL
+796 KMVEL

-823 LRAKLNQEIDAE
+823 LRAKLNKEIDAE

-1034 LEPIDD
+1034 VEPIDD

-1053 KDGIIPDRNSSNKQE
+1053 KDGIIPDKNSSNKQE

-1083 KYLDEFENFEDLTEE
+1083 KYLDGFENFEDLTEE
-1098 DKSKIEEIIDLATE
+1098 DKSRIEEIIDLATE

-1119 LPPISKSKGSKED
+1119 LPPIPKSKGSKED

-1170 LARQGFDFKNFVYM
+1170 LARQGFDFKSFIYSKTITEDGKKKKVNKTLADVQEECPNVDIIKVLEETSVSLDYSIGRQKKDAVQAVQGKRTHAITEEEEQKLINMGVVSLEKEESAMSEFVRVCEALSRQGVDLKKFQYSKMITEEGKKRQLKKTLADVQEEYPNIDIIKVLKETGVSLDYSIGRQQKGAVQATQGKGTYTITEEEKQELIELGVVSLEKESSMSEFVRVCEALSRQGFDFKNFVYM
-1184 SNRVNK
+1184 RNRVNK

-1304 SIDIIKVLKE
+1304 SIDIIKVL
-1314 TGVSLDYSVGRQKNA
+1314 
-1329 ALQSVKENA
+1329 
-1338 KTPITE
+1338 
-1344 EEKQKLI
+1344 
-1351 SLGVINLEKKESEMS
+1351 
-1366 KFVRVCEALAR
+1366 
-1377 QGFDFK
+1377 
-1383 SFIYSKTITEDGKKK
+1383 
-1398 KVNKTLADVQEECP
+1398 
-1412 NVDIIKVL
+1412 
-1420 EETSVSLD
+1420 
-1428 YSIGRQK
+1428 
-1435 KEAVQAVQGKRTHA
+1435 
-1449 ITEEEEQ
+1449 
-1456 KLINMGVVSLE
+1456 
-1467 KEESAM
+1467 
-1473 SEFVRVCEALSRQGF
+1473 
-1488 DLKKFQYSK
+1488 
-1497 MITEEGKKRQLK
+1497 
-1509 KTLADVQEEYPNID
+1509 
-1523 IIKVLKET
+1523 
-1531 GVSLDYSIG
+1531 
-1540 RQQKGAV
+1540 
-1547 QATQGKGTYTITE
+1547 
-1560 EEKQELI
+1560 
-1567 ELGVVSLEKESSM
+1567 
-1580 SEFVRVCEALS
+1580 
-1591 RQGFDFRNFVY
+1591 
-1602 QRTIT
+1602 
-1607 EAGKKKQVKKALA
+1607 
-1620 DIKQEYHNVD
+1620 
-1630 IIKVLEETG
+1630 
-1639 VSLDYSIG
+1639 
-1647 AKKELAM
+1647 
-1654 KAVQGKDTVLI
+1654 
-1665 TEEEKQKLI
+1665 
-1674 ELGVVSLEKEESKM
+1674 
-1688 SEFVRVCEA
+1688 
-1697 LARQGFDFKNFK
+1697 
-1709 GSKTINKKTIL
+1709 
-1720 KTLADIHEEFPSID
+1720 
-1734 IIKVL
+1734 

-1782 IDLEEIEQ
+1782 IDLEEIERR
-1790 TQRLTQAKKQRDA
+1790 QRLTQAKKQRDA

-1822 DQQKKRRKKDEGR
+1822 EQQKKRGKKDEGR

>member
-454 FSSAKESEKIDK
+454 FSSAKENEKIDK
-466 SRYYAEAII
+466 SRYYAEAVF

-540 QGNLEQLLSTRQDVL
+540 QGNLEQILNTRQDVL

-560 TEVVERFLG
+560 IEVVERFLG

-651 VHGKQ
+651 VHGEQ

-674 TFGTYSGLLAKRG
+674 TFETYSGLLAKRG
-687 QKVIKEQYGM
+687 QEVIKEQYGM

-717 LLKNQTEEVKVL
+717 LLKNQAEEVKVL
-729 GITATPTRDVDRRDM
+729 GITATPTRDADGRDM

-823 LRAKLNQEIDAE
+823 LRAKLNKEIDAE

-1034 LEPIDD
+1034 VEPIDD

-1098 DKSKIEEIIDLATE
+1098 DKSRIEEIIDLATE

-1151 VEKIENEHAMTTF
+1151 VEKIEDEHAMTTF

-1223 GNAVKAVQG
+1223 GNAMKAVQG
-1232 KGTYKITEEEKQKL
+1232 KDTVLITEEEKQKL
-1246 INMGVISLE
+1246 IELGVVSLE
-1255 KKESV
+1255 KEESK

-1435 KEAVQAVQGKRTHA
+1435 KDAVQAVQGKRTHA

-1473 SEFVRVCEALSRQGF
+1473 SEFVRVCEALSRQGV

-1591 RQGFDFRNFVY
+1591 RQGFDFKNFVY
-1602 QRTIT
+1602 MRNRVNKT
-1607 EAGKKKQVKKALA
+1607 LA
-1620 DIKQEYHNVD
+1620 DIQGECPNID
-1630 IIKVLEETG
+1630 MAKVLEETG
-1639 VSLDYSIG
+1639 VELNYKFSS
-1647 AKKELAM
+1647 KKGNAM

-1782 IDLEEIEQ
+1782 IDLEEIERR
-1790 TQRLTQAKKQRDA
+1790 QRLTQAKKQRDA

-1822 DQQKKRRKKDEGR
+1822 EQQKKRGKKDEGR